1 MIIDL
6 KKDICRS
13 DPLMY
18 EQLKL
23 FFKLF
28 NARLS
33 LNIAIWVFLSLVF
46 IEILILIPYL

>member
-1 MIIDL
+1 
-6 KKDICRS
+6 
-13 DPLMY
+13 LMS
-18 EQLKL
+18 EQMKL
-23 FFKLF
+23 FFKLL